1 MDLPD
6 APVSRSAIK
15 LLAARAI
22 SVRSMAENV
31 PSPCLSVCR
40 MDAAGTLCIGCYR
53 TLDEIALWS
62 RADDATK
69 RQIWAAIAQRLPPR
83 TPTPATP

>member
-1 MDLPD
+1 MDLP
-6 APVSRSAIK
+6 AASVSRGAIK

-22 SVRSMAENV
+22 SVRSMAENI

-40 MDAAGTLCIGCYR
+40 MDAAGTLCLGCYR

-69 RQIWAAIAQRLPPR
+69 RQVWAAIAQRLPATHTQPT
-83 TPTPATP
+83 TP

>member
-1 MDLPD
+1 MNLPA
-6 APVSRSAIK
+6 APVSKSAIK
-15 LLAARAI
+15 LIAARAI

-40 MDAAGTLCIGCYR
+40 MDAAGTLCLGCYR

-69 RQIWAAIAQRLPPR
+69 RQVWAAIAQRLPASPIPPT
-83 TPTPATP
+83 TP